1 MNGEEAEKDR
11 QKGSGGIIIAIVNF
25 FFGGILFALG
35 VEAVREFCVGYE
47 TQAAAYGAVG
57 MGVLFVLAGLP
68 ALICLFLGFFFSVRG
83 DGHRFLALAAEGGE
97 AYWTAF
103 ASACVFYYLA
113 ALPCFAILF
122 YLWKVSDL
130 VRERRLFSREG
141 VGCFYK
147 SAIILFA
154 DLLFFVAGNFVLWRM
169 GRNEWFW
176 AYIFLAL
183 CGCAVALFFFI
194 ISKCL
199 GEAAKLQE
207 ESDETI

>member
-1 MNGEEAEKDR
+1 MFGQKNGTERPAKNYHGLM
-11 QKGSGGIIIAIVNF
+11 KTAIVLI
-25 FFGGILFALG
+25 GI
-35 VEAVREFCVGYE
+35 C
-47 TQAAAYGAVG
+47 GAVICIFWFPYGVSSG
-57 MGVLFVLAGLP
+57 MP
-68 ALICLFLGFFFSVRG
+68 
-83 DGHRFLALAAEGGE
+83 ALAAEGGE